1 MRKSMLRLRI
11 AHRFGLLT
19 PLLRLQRWADGHDA
33 RRGEAAPAGTVRH
46 PAPLS

>member
-1 MRKSMLRLRI
+1 MLRLRI
-11 AHRFGLLT
+11 VHRLGLLT

-33 RRGEAAPAGTVRH
+33 RQTEAAPSGTVRH